1 MSRHRDL
8 VPVVSLGEA
17 HLVEGFGLAGVQV
30 IVAED
35 EESVQQAWARL
46 PEDVVVILT
55 AAADRALR
63 DVAPGRDGERRLRV
77 VMPA

>member
-1 MSRHRDL
+1 MSRGRDV

-17 HLVEGFGLAGVQV
+17 HLVEGFGLVGVEV

-35 EESVQQAWARL
+35 DESVQQAWTRL
-46 PEDVVVILT
+46 PDDAVVILT

-63 DVAPGRDGERRLRV
+63 AVARSSDEDRRLRV